1 MAELKA
7 RAQEILKLARERR
20 MTLATVESCTAGT
33 LANLLSQ
40 GEGASEALH
49 GGFIVYTKENKTQA
63 VGVPRDLLDKHTAV
77 SAEVAEAMAVGGL
90 KRWPATIVAAI
101 TGVAGPEPDEDGN
114 PVGLVHVAAAARDG
128 RVRVSRHEF
137 DPSDKDKICGSA
149 IEQTLDLLDDMLRA
163 HVP

>member
-77 SAEVAEAMAVGGL
+77 SAEVAQAMAVGGL
-90 KRWPATIVAAI
+90 KRCPATSSLRSPALPAPSRMRTATPSALSMSPPPRAMAAC
-101 TGVAGPEPDEDGN
+101 A
-114 PVGLVHVAAAARDG
+114 
-128 RVRVSRHEF
+128 
-137 DPSDKDKICGSA
+137 
-149 IEQTLDLLDDMLRA
+149 
-163 HVP
+163 